1 MIKGTIRYFRYST
14 YIPTFIKG
22 RFVRD
27 YGAIVFTIF
36 TMIIFIVFAI
46 KPTLETIFVLQ
57 KKEEDANKVLQRLD
71 QKTNDLTLAIQN
83 FENLSES
90 IKNRI
95 QLAIPDNVI
104 IRTIASS
111 LEVAAQENG
120 ASISAL
126 QLQSITVEPK
136 KVEDYWVENL
146 AEIEFTFNIAGSYP
160 QLVSVLAGLKSKSRL
175 ITINAVSF
183 HSTEEEKNQG
193 LVMSI
198 SGKAY
203 FIK

>member
-1 MIKGTIRYFRYST
+1 MIKGTTRYFRYST

-71 QKTNDLTLAIQN
+71 QKTNDLTLAIKN
-83 FENLSES
+83 FENLNES
-90 IKNRI
+90 IKNKI
-95 QLAIPDNVI
+95 QLAIPNSV
-104 IRTIASS
+104 TIKTITSS
-111 LEVAAQENG
+111 LEDTALEND

-126 QLQSITVEPK
+126 QLQSITLEPK
-136 KVEDYWVENL
+136 KVTDYWVENL
-146 AEIEFTFNIAGSYP
+146 SEVEFTFNIAGSYP
-160 QLVSVLAGLKSKSRL
+160 QIVSVLAGLKSEARL
-175 ITINAVSF
+175 ITINSVSF

>member
-46 KPTLETIFVLQ
+46 KPTVETIFVLQ
-57 KKEEDANKVLQRLD
+57 KKEEDANKILQRLD
-71 QKTNDLTLAIQN
+71 QKTNDLTLAIKN
-83 FENLSES
+83 FENLNES

-95 QLAIPDNVI
+95 QLAIPDNV
-104 IRTIASS
+104 TIKTITSS
-111 LEVAAQENG
+111 LEDTALEND

-126 QLQSITVEPK
+126 QLQSTTLEPK
-136 KVEDYWVENL
+136 KVADYWVENL
-146 AEIEFTFNIAGSYP
+146 SEIEFTFNITGSYP
-160 QLVSVLAGLKSKSRL
+160 QLVSVLAGLKSKARL

-183 HSTEEEKNQG
+183 HSTEDEKNQG